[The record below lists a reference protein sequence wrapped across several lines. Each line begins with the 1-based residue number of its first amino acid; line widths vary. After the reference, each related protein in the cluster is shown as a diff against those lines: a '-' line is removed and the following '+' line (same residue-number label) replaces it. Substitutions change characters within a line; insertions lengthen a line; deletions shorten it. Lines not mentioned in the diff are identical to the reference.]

1 MYSGIKGRENSEGG
15 GWKKYKQHEQ
25 INNIITKFI
34 GVD

>member
-1 MYSGIKGRENSEGG
+1 MYSGIKGRESSEG